1 MDIPWWHQAIV
12 YQIYPK
18 SFKDTN
24 SDGEGDIQGI
34 IEKLDYLQSL
44 GVNVLWLNPVF
55 KSPQVDNG
63 YDVSDYYSI
72 DPRFGNMRTIEK
84 LISEAKKRGLR
95 IILDLVLN
103 HTSDQHHWFLE
114 ARKSRDNPFRN
125 FYIWRDG
132 QDGKEP
138 NNWASFFGGSAWS
151 CDAVTG
157 QYYFHLFDK
166 RMPDLNWENP
176 EVRKRIYAV
185 AKFWRDK
192 GIDGFRLDAVIHL
205 AKDTRFSDFY
215 RSDDADFVIA
225 EPLYANLPRVHDFI
239 HEFHRELK
247 GDHPDFLLIGEA
259 ASADMALART
269 YSDPSRKECDCVI
282 SFRHLDTEIIHK
294 DPRLPDGWQPEKLNF
309 RTFKKTMQEWQ
320 RNLYGHGWMA
330 IYWNNHDMPR
340 LLSRFGTEGR
350 YRVACAKM
358 MATLMYLQWGM
369 PFIFQGEEMG
379 MINLKMPH
387 IEDYAEPG
395 LEAFKDQALKLGYSR
410 NKILKMVQAR
420 SKNTSRGSM
429 QWDDGKFGGFS
440 DMRPWLG
447 INEEYKTVNAAEQEK
462 DPDSVLNYYKALFSL
477 RKRETV
483 FTEGSCELID
493 LKNDALYSYQRKHNG
508 ESAMVI
514 CNFTDLPRSF
524 LYEGISSWT
533 LLLDNLGNRDMPG
546 DTISLAP
553 YESLVLKKR

>member
-1 MDIPWWHQAIV
+1 MDIPWWHHAIV

-18 SFKDTN
+18 SFQDTN

-44 GVNVLWLNPVF
+44 GVTVLWLNPVF

-103 HTSDQHHWFLE
+103 HTSDQHRWFLE

-205 AKDTRFSDFY
+205 AKDTHFSDFH

-259 ASADMALART
+259 ASADTALART

-330 IYWNNHDMPR
+330 LYWNNHDMPR

-379 MINLKMPH
+379 MINLRMPH

-410 NKILKMVQAR
+410 NKILKTVQAR

-429 QWDDGKFGGFS
+429 QWDDEKFGGFS

-447 INEEYKTVNAAEQEK
+447 INEEYKTVNAAKQEK
-462 DPDSVLNYYKALFSL
+462 DPDSVLNYYKALFRL

-493 LKNDALYSYQRKHNG
+493 LKNDALYSYQRKYNG

-514 CNFTDLPRSF
+514 CNFTDRPRAF

-533 LLLDNLGNRDMPG
+533 LLLDNLGDRDLLG